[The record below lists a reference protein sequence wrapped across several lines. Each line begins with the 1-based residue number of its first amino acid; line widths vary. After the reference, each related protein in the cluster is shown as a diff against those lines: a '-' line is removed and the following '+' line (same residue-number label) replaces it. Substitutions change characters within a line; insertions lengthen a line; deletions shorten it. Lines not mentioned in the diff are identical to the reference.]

1 MKRKFLILA
10 LAVCLSASLL
20 TGCGAAGQTPGDT
33 QIEASVSGEN
43 AEASGTEESAGSSSA
58 SEELAGASESK
69 AESTEATDVTL
80 PTKDCAGNDI
90 VIPENVEKIVSMAPS
105 VTEVLIDL
113 GYADK
118 IVACDTY
125 SGYSA
130 FASALNAGI
139 PQFDMMA
146 PDNEQIIALA
156 PDIVFTTGMSYAG
169 GDDVYAAVR
178 GAGVCVADIPS
189 STSISGI
196 EEDLLFIGQAIGA
209 RDKVNELIARMDE
222 FKKQVE
228 GVAAGISEKK
238 TVLYVMS
245 VPTPDYPDCYTCG
258 KGTFMDEVFTLVG
271 TKNIAGDIDYA
282 WPALSEEQIIA
293 ADPDVIIVG
302 DTYTPDAVNAVLS
315 ISGWQNIKAIQN
327 KAVYAIDG
335 DSFNQPNQYVMNSAY
350 EIATAIYPDAF
361 STLNKPFEKSIS
373 LGNER

>member
-1 MKRKFLILA
+1 MKHKKLVLA
-10 LAVCLSASLL
+10 LAVCLSAALIS
-20 TGCGAAGQTPGDT
+20 GCGAAGQNSGDT
-33 QIEASVSGEN
+33 QIDVSIASESSEV
-43 AEASGTEESAGSSSA
+43 ATTEGSSSA
-58 SEELAGASESK
+58 EEGSGAAESK
-69 AESTEATDVTL
+69 ADTTDVKAAAL
-80 PTKDCAGNDI
+80 PTKDRAGNDI

-105 VTEVLIDL
+105 VTEFLIDL

-169 GDDVYAAVR
+169 GNDVYAAVKS
-178 GAGVCVADIPS
+178 AGVCVADIPS
-189 STSISGI
+189 STSIDGI
-196 EEDLLFIGQAIGA
+196 KEDLLFIGKAIGA
-209 RDKVNELIARMDE
+209 QDKVNELAAKMDE
-222 FKKQVE
+222 FKKTVE
-228 GVAAGISEKK
+228 SVTAGISEKK
-238 TVLYVMS
+238 TVLYIMS

-258 KGTFMDEVFTLVG
+258 KGTFMDEIFTLVG
-271 TKNIAGDIDYA
+271 TKNIAGDIEYQ

-335 DSFNQPNQYVMNSAY
+335 DAFNQPNQYVMNSAY
-350 EIATAIYPDAF
+350 EIATAVYPNEF
-361 STLNKPFEKSIS
+361 SGLQKPFEKSIS
-373 LGNER
+373 LGNDDLTR